1 MISACFW
8 RALAHCR
15 QVLLCNLLG
24 ETIHL
29 YTTRQKYSSL
39 KRRYCPY
46 LTASISFTVTDCS
59 ISRGILDRE
68 LALSHKQ
75 WKARQN
81 TAQEILKIV
90 VALMMVFASP

>member
-1 MISACFW
+1 M
-8 RALAHCR
+8 
-15 QVLLCNLLG
+15 Q
-24 ETIHL
+24 
-29 YTTRQKYSSL
+29 

-46 LTASISFTVTDCS
+46 LTISISFTVTDCS
-59 ISRGILDRE
+59 ISPGILDRE

-90 VALMMVFASP
+90 VASRMVFGSLRVTEMRTQSW